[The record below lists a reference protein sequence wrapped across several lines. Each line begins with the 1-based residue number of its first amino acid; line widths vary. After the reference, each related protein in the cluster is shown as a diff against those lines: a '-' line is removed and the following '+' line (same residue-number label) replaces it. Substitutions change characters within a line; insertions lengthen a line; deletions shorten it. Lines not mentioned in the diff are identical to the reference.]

1 MGTHTPNNHV
11 LPQTHPEV
19 GKGQRGRNAR
29 RWCLCVCRDRPTT
42 TQTLLASKHHKA
54 FFLACGGG
62 WCVGVLVGV
71 EFFLF
76 VGGCESRLN
85 ETTVLWFQQQI
96 DGTRGRISADRRTK
110 PTLMLTIPRSIS
122 KSSTE
127 DLSLPMIGMMMT
139 YDAGPKPIAIRVA
152 SGEVNIVASSARI
165 LT

>member
-1 MGTHTPNNHV
+1 M
-11 LPQTHPEV
+11 
-19 GKGQRGRNAR
+19 
-29 RWCLCVCRDRPTT
+29 
-42 TQTLLASKHHKA
+42 
-54 FFLACGGG
+54 
-62 WCVGVLVGV
+62 
-71 EFFLF
+71 
-76 VGGCESRLN
+76 GGCESRLN

-127 DLSLPMIGMMMT
+127 DLSLPMIEMMMT